1 MKTHAGN
8 YQKTLSFIMFCAPVL
23 RWKEDKLHHLH
34 TRHGDGAKSGNNV
47 STKGAPPVPPNS
59 MLRTGTPQDNAQ
71 PSGAV
76 LFPCGKGVGLLLHVV
91 SCISRAL
98 VNIEFGG
105 RGGTA
110 NWQQICQT
118 QSWHQSTDWCSLS
131 SIHGSRLR
139 INGTWGNPK
148 PKQVG

>member
-1 MKTHAGN
+1 
-8 YQKTLSFIMFCAPVL
+8 LSFIMLCAPVL

-59 MLRTGTPQDNAQ
+59 MLTTGTPQDNAQ

-76 LFPCGKGVGLLLHVV
+76 LFPCGRGVGLLLHVV

-105 RGGTA
+105 RGGNSQLATNLPNPIVA
-110 NWQQICQT
+110 
-118 QSWHQSTDWCSLS
+118 SEH
-131 SIHGSRLR
+131 RLVQFIFHPR
-139 INGTWGNPK
+139 
-148 PKQVG
+148 